1 MPVLIA
7 ATFDD
12 ELTEAIGTVIG
23 TEARAWGNA
32 GYAGLDYW
40 TPNVNPFKDPRW
52 GRGSETPGEDVL
64 RVKRYAERMV
74 RGLEGPE
81 EERRVV
87 ATCKHYVGN
96 DFEDWNGTTRHDFNA
111 IISPQDL
118 VEYYI
123 APFQTCSRDEGCGS
137 IMCAY
142 NAVNGIPA
150 CANSYLLETI
160 LREHWGWTEH
170 NNYIT
175 SDCEAVLDVS
185 LNHKYAETN
194 AEGTALCFEAGMDTS
209 CEYESSSDI
218 PGAWEQGLLNESAV
232 DRALKRLYEGL
243 IWAGY
248 FDGDES
254 IWSSLSWEDVN
265 TPHAQDLALKA
276 AESGIVLMKN
286 DGTLPLDI
294 DNSTKIAMIGF
305 WAENESKLQGGYHG
319 RAPYLHSPA
328 HAARELGLN
337 VAASHG
343 PILEGADA
351 PDNWTEPALTA
362 AADADYIVYFGGF
375 DTSLAGE
382 TLDRTHLDWA
392 PAQAELIRKLG
403 ELDKPLI
410 IVQLGDH
417 LDDSQYLDAE
427 WVNGI
432 FWASWP
438 GQDGGSA
445 VVNLLTGKTAPAGR
459 LSITMYP
466 SNYTELVPMTDMN
479 LRPTDE
485 LPGRTYRWYP
495 SPVLP
500 FGYGLHYT
508 DFDVSFSTRLSNA
521 TVNIQSLLAG
531 CTETYQGLC
540 PLPPLS
546 IDVANTGDR
555 TSDYVALVFVTSENG
570 PPPHPIKTLATYTR
584 QHDIEGGGRR
594 SASLDWTVATLARVE
609 ENGDT
614 VLYPGIYT
622 LLLDEPTLATAEL
635 TLTGEKVILDEWPV
649 ESR

>member
-1 MPVLIA
+1 MA

-12 ELTEAIGTVIG
+12 ELTEAIGNIIG
-23 TEARAWGNA
+23 IEARAWGNA

-111 IISPQDL
+111 IISPQDMT
-118 VEYYI
+118 EYYI
-123 APFQTCSRDEGCGS
+123 APFQTCTRDERCGS

-142 NAVNGIPA
+142 NAVNGIPS

-160 LREHWGWTEH
+160 LREHWNWTEH

-185 LNHKYAETN
+185 QNHEYAETN
-194 AEGTALCFEAGMDTS
+194 AEGTALCFKAGMDTS
-209 CEYESSSDI
+209 CEYASSSDI
-218 PGAWEQGLLNESAV
+218 PGAWEQGLLDEATV
-232 DRALKRLYEGL
+232 DKALKRLYEGL
-243 IWAGY
+243 VRAGY
-248 FDGDES
+248 FDGSES
-254 IWSSLSWEDVN
+254 TWSSLSWEDVN
-265 TPHAQDLALKA
+265 TPEAQDLALQA
-276 AESGIVLMKN
+276 AEDGIVLMKN
-286 DGTLPLDI
+286 DGTLPFNVEDAP
-294 DNSTKIAMIGF
+294 TIALIGF
-305 WAENESKLQGGYHG
+305 WAEDESKLQGGYHG
-319 RAPYLHSPA
+319 RAPFLNSPA
-328 HAARELGLN
+328 FAARELGLD
-337 VAASHG
+337 VTISHG
-343 PILEGADA
+343 PILEDTNA
-351 PDNWTEPALTA
+351 PDNWTEPALA
-362 AADADYIVYFGGF
+362 AAAAADYIVYFGGF
-375 DTSLAGE
+375 DTSLAAE
-382 TLDRTHLDWA
+382 TRDRTNLDWA

-403 ELDKPLI
+403 ELEKPLV

-417 LDDSQYLDAE
+417 LDDTEFLEAD

-438 GQDGGSA
+438 GQDGGTA
-445 VVNLLTGKTAPAGR
+445 IINLLTGRIAPAGR
-459 LSITMYP
+459 LPITMYP

-479 LRPTDE
+479 LRPTED

-508 DFDVSFSTRLSNA
+508 DFEASFPSPLFNKTL
-521 TVNIQSLLAG
+521 NIQSLLQC
-531 CTETYQGLC
+531 CTATYQDLC
-540 PLPPLS
+540 PLPKLPITVS
-546 IDVANTGDR
+546 NVGDR
-555 TSDYVALVFVTSENG
+555 TSDYVSLVFVASENG
-570 PPPHPIKTLATYTR
+570 PSPHPIKTLAAYKRLHDVEAGETR
-584 QHDIEGGGRR
+584 RVG
-594 SASLDWTVATLARVE
+594 LDWTTANLARVE

-614 VLYPGIYT
+614 VLYPGTYT
-622 LLLDEPTLATAEL
+622 LLIDEPTLATAEL
-635 TLTGEKVILDEWPV
+635 TLTGEKVVLDAWPQ
-649 ESR
+649 EN